1 MGNVTIPIPF
11 IVALVNKGNC
21 LFSTG
26 QYEKASECYQ
36 EALRY
41 CDCSIRVYTYTH
53 TV

>member
-1 MGNVTIPIPF
+1 MTVVLF
-11 IVALVNKGNC
+11 VALVNKGNC
-21 LFSTG
+21 LFTVG

-41 CDCSIRVYTYTH
+41 FDCSIRVYYYYPH